1 VAADTDSTPVTAPS
15 RVWRWLR
22 HFSWLGVAL
31 GVAIAGGIAWLTTQ
45 DALDLAVARAV
56 AGSQGRLTVTNA
68 TGSLLSTVRV
78 ARIAWRGDDVA
89 VEADDMALTW
99 SVIGLFTRHV
109 NVSGLGAH
117 RLAITLK
124 GSDAAL
130 ALPADLSL
138 PLEVSISNV
147 GVERLEWH
155 IGPRAGTITGVVFD
169 YTGGARAHTVEKLR
183 FVTEVGTLAGRA
195 ELAAVAPFA
204 LSAALKFDGD
214 AAFRDT
220 RAEVSAKGTL
230 SEFAVDAKGTT
241 RDAAV
246 TANAM
251 LTPFAATPMVRA
263 HVAARDVDVARFNA
277 ALPATRLSV
286 TLDAQPVAEGFA
298 GTLAATNA
306 NAGAFDAGRVPLTT
320 LNSRFRWDGREL
332 ALDDIDARLSGD
344 ARVTGR
350 AAFPTD
356 GAASRWQLRLLDV
369 DLQRV
374 HSTLVATRLR
384 GTLDADVA
392 SGRQSVRADLSQADL
407 SLNFAATVT
416 GRRID
421 VERFRGRAGTGEIT
435 GRGRVTTDGARD
447 FDVTAEAAH
456 FDPSR
461 FGAFPAGSVTG
472 TISARGNLAPSWR
485 ADAALVL
492 ATGSNLA
499 GLPISGN
506 AKADITARTARD
518 VAVKLAV
525 ASATFDVSGAT
536 GTPGDKLAFNADAQK
551 VQDLRALL
559 VKYAGV
565 TVPETI
571 AGAIHVRGTFT
582 SEPGG
587 NGLDMTVHG
596 SGLQWGTLAR
606 IGTFD
611 GTAKIAAGGLTIDP
625 TANATRALGL
635 KLAATKVS
643 IPQGDYAQL
652 AVDAGGTLAHHALDI
667 TLKGEGADGHARF
680 TGEFRDLGT
689 PAFSWAGSLDA
700 LDNRGALAMQLEA
713 PAPIEWAHDRLHVGA
728 ARVKVAEGRVD
739 LGDLRLEGGRVTTRG
754 AFDGIPLT
762 ALMRTAGVR
771 SPLAST
777 LVIAG
782 DWSVAATPLLN
793 GVVHVRRERG
803 DLFGT
808 ESLTAAP
815 DGLSLGITALEA
827 EARFQDDN
835 VAATATLRSQRAGNA
850 DATLAI
856 KAADGAPGRI
866 TLDAPIAATLVADL
880 PSLRPLQPWLGT
892 LAVIDGRAHVDINAK
907 GSLAHAVLDGVLTAD
922 DMRLDV
928 PQYGVHWREGRLRGH
943 FADNTLILEDLS
955 FVGGDGRFTAHGT
968 LARAAREGGTDIAP
982 EARVNW
988 TAEKFRALNRPDLQM
1003 TVAGSGVLAF
1013 EGGKIALRG
1022 DLDIT
1027 QGRIQYEPSSVGQL
1041 SSDVVIVGRPRS
1053 AANGSATLDVPL
1065 LLDLNVGLGDDLR
1078 FEGEGLD
1085 TRLAGRLR
1093 LATAANG
1100 ALTAR
1105 GTISAVNGTYFVFG
1119 QRLAID
1125 HGQLIFDGP
1134 VDNPAIDV
1142 TALRRNTAVEAG
1154 VEVTGTV
1161 RVPRVRLVSNPPVP
1175 DGEKLSW
1182 LMTGQGLDRASRADV
1197 AALSAASAMLVGKG
1211 QRPLT
1216 TTLANSIGLDDIS
1229 LRERS
1234 TAVVS
1239 GTTSQVVAFGKRIN
1253 DRLTLV
1259 YEQGLSVANNALR
1272 VEYALTRSLTLRA
1285 EAGII
1290 SSLGLYFR
1298 RSYD

>member
-1 VAADTDSTPVTAPS
+1 VKPDIESTPAPTPS
-15 RVWRWLR
+15 RAWRGLR

-56 AGSQGRLTVTNA
+56 AGSQGRLTVTDA

-89 VEADDMALTW
+89 VEADDVALTW

-124 GSDAAL
+124 GSDAAM

-138 PLEVSISNV
+138 PLEVSVSNV
-147 GVERLEWH
+147 GVERLEWR

-169 YTGGARAHTVEKLR
+169 YTGGARAHTVSKLR
-183 FVTEVGTLAGRA
+183 FVTQVGTLAGAA

-204 LSAALKFDGD
+204 LSAALNFEGD

-220 RAEVSAKGTL
+220 RADVSAKGTL
-230 SEFAVDAKGTT
+230 ADFAMNAKGTT

-246 TANAM
+246 TADAT
-251 LTPFAATPMVRA
+251 LTPFAATPLVRA
-263 HVAARDVDVARFNA
+263 RIAMKDFNVARFEPA
-277 ALPATRLSV
+277 YPATKLSV
-286 TLDAQPVAEGFA
+286 TLDANPVKDGFA

-306 NAGAFDAGRVPLTT
+306 DAGALDAGRVPLAAM
-320 LNSRFRWDGREL
+320 NSRFRWDGREL
-332 ALDDIDARLSGD
+332 ALDDIDARLTGD
-344 ARVTGR
+344 ARVAGR
-350 AAFPTD
+350 AAFPAD
-356 GAASRWQLRLLDV
+356 GTASRWQLRLRDV

-374 HSTLVATRLR
+374 HSALIATRLN

-392 SGRQSVRADLSQADL
+392 SGRQSVRADLVQADL
-407 SLNFAATVT
+407 ALNFAATVA

-435 GRGRVTTDGARD
+435 GRGRLATDGIRD
-447 FDVTAEAAH
+447 FEIAAEAAH

-485 ADAALVL
+485 ADTAIVL
-492 ATGSNLA
+492 APGSHLA
-499 GLPISGN
+499 GLPVSG
-506 AKADITARTARD
+506 KMQADIAAKTARD
-518 VAVKLAV
+518 VAVKLAL
-525 ASATFDVSGAT
+525 ASATIDVSGAT
-536 GTPGDKLAFNADAQK
+536 GTPGDKLAFTADAPK

-559 VKYAGV
+559 VKYAGGAI
-565 TVPETI
+565 PEAI
-571 AGAIHVRGTFT
+571 AGAVHVRGTIT

-587 NGLDMTVHG
+587 NGLDVAVRG
-596 SGLQWGTLAR
+596 SGLQWGKLAS
-606 IGTFD
+606 IGTVD
-611 GTAKIAAGGLTIDP
+611 GTAKIAAGGLTVDP
-625 TANATRALGL
+625 AANATRALAL

-652 AVDAGGTLAHHALDI
+652 SLDAGGTLAHHSLNIA
-667 TLKGEGADGHARF
+667 LKGEGADGHARF
-680 TGEFRDLGT
+680 NGEFRDLGT
-689 PAFSWAGSLDA
+689 PAFSWVGSLDA

-713 PAPIEWAHDRLHVGA
+713 PAPIEWAHDRLQVGA
-728 ARVKVAEGRVD
+728 ARVRVAEGRVD
-739 LGDLRLEGGRVTTRG
+739 LNDLRWESGKLATRG

-762 ALMRTAGVR
+762 ALLRFAGAR

-777 LVIAG
+777 LVLAG

-793 GVVHVRRERG
+793 GVVHVRRESG
-803 DLFGT
+803 DVFGT
-808 ESLTAAP
+808 ESLTSSP
-815 DGLSLGITALEA
+815 DGLALGITALVLEA
-827 EARFQDDN
+827 QFQDDN
-835 VAATATLRSQRAGNA
+835 VAATAKLRSQRAGNA

-866 TLDAPIAATLVADL
+866 ALDAPMAATLVADL

-892 LAVIDGRAHVDINAK
+892 LAVIDGRAHVDVTAK
-907 GSLAHAVLDGVLTAD
+907 GSLAHAVLEGALTAD

-943 FADNTLILEDLS
+943 FADNTLVLEDLS

-968 LARAAREGGTDIAP
+968 LARAAREGSTDVAP
-982 EARVNW
+982 AARVNW

-1003 TVAGSGVLAF
+1003 TVGGSGVLAF
-1013 EGGKIALRG
+1013 EGGKIAVRG
-1022 DLDIT
+1022 DLDIA
-1027 QGRIQYEPSSVGQL
+1027 QGRIQYEPSSIGQL
-1041 SSDVVIVGRPRS
+1041 GSDVIIVGRPRS
-1053 AANGSATLDVPL
+1053 AANASAALDVPL
-1065 LLDLNVGLGDDLR
+1065 LLDLNVGLGDDLH

-1085 TRLAGRLR
+1085 TRLAGRLH
-1093 LATAANG
+1093 LLTGVNG

-1125 HGQLIFDGP
+1125 RGQLIFDGP

-1142 TALRRNTAVEAG
+1142 TALRRNVAVEAG

-1253 DRLTLV
+1253 ERLTLV
-1259 YEQGLSVANNALR
+1259 YEQGLTVANNALR
-1272 VEYALTRSLTLRA
+1272 IEYALTRSLTLRA
-1285 EAGII
+1285 EAGVI
-1290 SSLGLYFR
+1290 SSIGLYFR

>member
-1 VAADTDSTPVTAPS
+1 MAPQTESTPAPASS
-15 RVWRWLR
+15 RLWRWLL

-31 GVAIAGGIAWLTTQ
+31 CVAIAGGIAWLTTQ

-78 ARIAWRGDDVA
+78 ARIAWRGDEVA

-99 SVIGLFTRHV
+99 SVVGLFSRHV

-169 YTGGARAHTVEKLR
+169 YTGGARAHTVSKLR
-183 FVTEVGTLAGRA
+183 FVSQVGTLAGAA
-195 ELAAVAPFA
+195 ELAAIAPFT
-204 LSAALKFDGD
+204 LSAALNFEGD

-220 RAEVSAKGTL
+220 RANVSAKGTL
-230 SEFAVDAKGTT
+230 AEFAVHAKGTT
-241 RDAAV
+241 RDAAL
-246 TANAM
+246 TADAT
-251 LTPFAATPMVRA
+251 LTPFAATPLVRA
-263 HVAARDVDVARFNA
+263 RIAANDVNVARFTA
-277 ALPATRLSV
+277 TLPATRLSV
-286 TLDAQPVAEGFA
+286 TLDALPVAEGFA

-306 NAGAFDAGRVPLTT
+306 DVGAIDAGRIPVAA

-344 ARVTGR
+344 ARITGR
-350 AAFPTD
+350 AAFPAD
-356 GAASRWQLRLLDV
+356 GTASRWQLRVRDV
-369 DLQRV
+369 DLQRI
-374 HSTLVATRLR
+374 HSTLVATRLS

-407 SLNFAATVT
+407 SLNFAAIVT

-421 VERFRGRAGTGEIT
+421 VERFRGRAGVGEIT
-435 GRGRVTTDGARD
+435 GRGHVTTDGARD

-472 TISARGNLAPSWR
+472 TISARGNFAPSWQ
-485 ADAALVL
+485 ADTAIAL
-492 ATGSNLA
+492 APGSHLA
-499 GLPISGN
+499 GLPISGSM
-506 AKADITARTARD
+506 KADIAAKTARD
-518 VAVKLAV
+518 VTVRLAL
-525 ASATFDVSGAT
+525 ASATLDVSGAT
-536 GTPGDKLAFNADAQK
+536 GTPGDKLAFTMDAQK

-559 VKYAGV
+559 VKYAGIA
-565 TVPETI
+565 VPETI
-571 AGAIHVRGTFT
+571 AGAVHVRGTLT

-587 NGLDMTVHG
+587 NGLDVAVRG
-596 SGLQWGTLAR
+596 NGLQWGTLAR

-611 GTAKIAAGGLTIDP
+611 GSAKIAAGGMTIDP
-625 TANATRALGL
+625 TANAARALGL
-635 KLAATKVS
+635 KFAATNVS

-652 AVDAGGTLAHHALDI
+652 AVDAGGTLAHHTLDVA
-667 TLKGEGADGHARF
+667 LKGEGADGHARF

-689 PAFSWAGSLDA
+689 PAFSWVGSLDA

-713 PAPIEWAHDRLHVGA
+713 PAPIEWARDRLHVGA
-728 ARVKVAEGRVD
+728 ARVRVAEGRVD
-739 LGDLRLEGGRVTTRG
+739 LGDLRVEDGKFTTRG

-815 DGLSLGITALEA
+815 DGLALGITTLEA

-835 VAATATLRSQRAGNA
+835 VAATAKLRSQRAGDA

-856 KAADGAPGRI
+856 KAAEGTPGRI
-866 TLDAPIAATLVADL
+866 ALDAPIEATLVAAL

-907 GSLAHAVLDGVLTAD
+907 GSLTHPVLDGALTAD

-928 PQYGVHWREGRLRGH
+928 PQYGVHWREGSLRGR

-968 LARAAREGGTDIAP
+968 LARASRGGSTDVAP

-1003 TVAGSGVLAF
+1003 TVDGSGVLAF

-1053 AANGSATLDVPL
+1053 AANASATLDVPL
-1065 LLDLNVGLGDDLR
+1065 LLDLNVGLGDDLH

-1085 TRLAGRLR
+1085 TRLAGRLH
-1093 LATAANG
+1093 LATATNG

-1125 HGQLIFDGP
+1125 RGQLIFDGP

-1142 TALRRNTAVEAG
+1142 TALRRNAAVEAG

-1259 YEQGLSVANNALR
+1259 YEQGLTVANNALR
-1272 VEYALTRSLTLRA
+1272 IEYALTRSLTLRA

-1290 SSLGLYFR
+1290 SSLGLYYR
-1298 RSYD
+1298 RSYE